1 MLDDARASVERGY
14 ALHDAP
20 SSSDPESSRALF
32 AEAQAQAL
40 KLIDGCE
47 EEVGA
52 TESPA
57 LQALLWCLRGKAMTL
72 GEEGRGSLEAEVLLA
87 DAVKLD
93 PSLIDAWNCL
103 GECFWHRNEL
113 ETARCTF
120 VCALEHERS
129 ADTLRLLSMLLRT
142 MARSGH
148 EGPASLLAESVHLA
162 KESVRHDAGAAK
174 CWLGLG
180 CAHLVSYL
188 DVTQT
193 AEELHLAHKALSQA
207 SRAAAAATTIDA
219 TEAAATTTAAAPTAT
234 GEGSPV
240 RGGAPVGEVVGGGG
254 DGGAGGRGGVVG
266 PLLLHEDVDVHL
278 NYANVP

>member
-1 MLDDARASVERGY
+1 M
-14 ALHDAP
+14 
-20 SSSDPESSRALF
+20 
-32 AEAQAQAL
+32 
-40 KLIDGCE
+40 
-47 EEVGA
+47 
-52 TESPA
+52 
-57 LQALLWCLRGKAMTL
+57 QALLWCLRGKAMTL

-162 KESVRHDAGAAK
+162 KESVRRDAGAAK

-207 SRAAAAATTIDA
+207 SRAAAAA
-219 TEAAATTTAAAPTAT
+219 AATTTAAAAAAAAAAV
-234 GEGSPV
+234 ESS
-240 RGGAPVGEVVGGGG
+240 GA
-254 DGGAGGRGGVVG
+254 
-266 PLLLHEDVDVHL
+266 LHPRCARQHL
-278 NYANVP
+278 RQL

>member
-162 KESVRHDAGAAK
+162 KESVRRDAGAAK

>member
-1 MLDDARASVERGY
+1 MERGY

-20 SSSDPESSRALF
+20 SSSDNESTRVLF
-32 AEAQAQAL
+32 AEAQAQTL
-40 KLIDGCE
+40 KLIEGCE

-52 TESPA
+52 MESPA

-148 EGPASLLAESVHLA
+148 ESPAAFLAESVLLA
-162 KESVRHDAGAAK
+162 KESVRRDAGAAK

-188 DVTQT
+188 DVNQT

-207 SRAAAAATTIDA
+207 GRAAAAATAA
-219 TEAAATTTAAAPTAT
+219 TAATATTTATTTAAANANALPPSLSLPSMPPST
-234 GEGSPV
+234 P
-240 RGGAPVGEVVGGGG
+240 PPLPFVVTEWCYTMP
-254 DGGAGGRGGVVG
+254 D
-266 PLLLHEDVDVHL
+266 LHL
-278 NYANVP
+278 S